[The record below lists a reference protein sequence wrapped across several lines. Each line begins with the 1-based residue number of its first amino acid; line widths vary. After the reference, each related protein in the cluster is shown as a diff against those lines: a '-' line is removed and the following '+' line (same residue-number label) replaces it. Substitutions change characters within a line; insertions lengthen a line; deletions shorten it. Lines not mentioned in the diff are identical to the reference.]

1 MSIDYYDLVTSIV
14 SEEDFKFMEDALC
27 CGWRD
32 PDFVIAPEGEPYLLR
47 WHIIPRNEK
56 ANVYMH
62 LMLKGDAGREFHD
75 HPWRSFSVVIGGG
88 YEESIEDY
96 EYDYICKEYIDTTTV
111 NKQTAG
117 CTWFREASESHRLDM
132 TKDHKYALTIFSTG
146 PKVREWGFSTDE
158 GWVHWEDYVNN
169 KEGVSERK

>member
-1 MSIDYYDLVTSIV
+1 MITQESIKEIV
-14 SEEDFKFMEDALC
+14 SEEDYHFMSAALG
-27 CGWRD
+27 GWRD

-75 HPWRSFSVVIGGG
+75 HPWDSLSVVVSGG
-88 YEESIEDY
+88 YTETMSDY
-96 EYDYICKEYIDTTTV
+96 EYDSKLGYVDILTS
-111 NKQTAG
+111 KQRESGNTH
-117 CTWFREASESHRLDM
+117 FRRADESHRLDM
-132 TKDHKYALTIFSTG
+132 TKDHKYALTMFSTG
-146 PKVREWGFSTDE
+146 PKVRDWGFSTDE
-158 GWVHWEDYVNN
+158 GWVHWEEYVSN